1 MTQKRSSCV
10 RSFVEMSRV
19 FHSLRRLAILP
30 ASILALSGIGCAP
43 NTAIPQKAVTQAP
56 PAIADVTD
64 GREVAMREALERN
77 KIRPPLTSAELR
89 DMMSDPV
96 HKPYLQLWRQSHS
109 YYALLEIS
117 EGIIEPEIGRI
128 RRKEIQELLGTG
140 SPNYPNSEGHLL
152 EYAGNRNVPY
162 ASHILI
168 HFGEHDVVDHVDWV
182 SE

>member
-1 MTQKRSSCV
+1 
-10 RSFVEMSRV
+10 MSGV

-30 ASILALSGIGCAP
+30 ASVLALSGIGCAP

-56 PAIADVTD
+56 PAIAAVTD

-89 DMMSDPV
+89 DLMSDPV

-117 EGIIEPEIGRI
+117 EGI

-152 EYAGNRNVPY
+152 EYGGDRNVPY

-168 HFGEHDVVDHVDWV
+168 HFDEHDVVDHVDWV